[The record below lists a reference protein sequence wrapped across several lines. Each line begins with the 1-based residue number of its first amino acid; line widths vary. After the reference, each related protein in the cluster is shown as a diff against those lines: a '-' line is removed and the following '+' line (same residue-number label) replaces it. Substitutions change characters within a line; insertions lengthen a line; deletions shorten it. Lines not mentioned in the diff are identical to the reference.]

1 MFEAK
6 VEGGLGL
13 GLDFDFRFGFGYGL
27 GVAPWKSGVRGA
39 WF

>member
-6 VEGGLGL
+6 VEGGLGLGL

-39 WF
+39 

>member
-13 GLDFDFRFGFGYGL
+13 DLGLDFRFGFGYGL
-27 GVAPWKSGVRGA
+27 GMAPWKSGVRGE